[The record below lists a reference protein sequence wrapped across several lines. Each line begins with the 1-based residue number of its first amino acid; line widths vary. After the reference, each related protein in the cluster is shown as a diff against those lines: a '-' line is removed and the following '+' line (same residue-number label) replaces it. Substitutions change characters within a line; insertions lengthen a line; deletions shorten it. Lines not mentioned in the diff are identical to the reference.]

1 MRVRPLVVV
10 LTPDGVLDS
19 AGARGDER
27 AERVESLAQR
37 ANGREPGSPVRRERE
52 KYLVVHVHGLVGE
65 RAPSTVGPVTPPCP
79 TAWRDGGKR
88 AAAPTLPEWPGAA
101 PKAGND
107 PVSRALDA
115 TTTIWRFFR
124 PHPRA

>member
-52 KYLVVHVHGLVGE
+52 KYLVVHVHGLVDE
-65 RAPSTVGPVTPPCP
+65 SVPF
-79 TAWRDGGKR
+79 DGGSGY
-88 AAAPTLPEWPGAA
+88 AAVPDGLARWRQ
-101 PKAGND
+101 AGGC
-107 PVSRALDA
+107 SDA
-115 TTTIWRFFR
+115 S
-124 PHPRA
+124 